1 MTLIPY
7 FKIMRESKDPKYLR
21 FEIVRYAEQHGV
33 KPAARAFSTTPK
45 TIRKWLRR
53 WQPGSLAGLDELSRA
68 PKNPA
73 AAITVEQRQRV
84 IELKHRLP
92 TWGAQR
98 LKRDFDLTLSEK
110 AIRRIWHQENL
121 LKRKRRKHRTKQDLR
136 AVKAQW
142 RLFEQTC
149 LDTKDL
155 IDIPEL
161 WPQLQRLKLP
171 KVQYTAREVVSGL
184 QFLAYADERALIYS
198 ALFAELLI
206 AHLQNCGVALQ
217 DGRFQTDNGSEFIGA
232 WNARDDSVFT
242 KTVQAVNGLVHQTIP
257 PGAHTWQADVETV
270 HALIEDEFYCVEPFN
285 SRSQFLEK
293 AAAYN
298 LWFNVAR
305 QNSSKR
311 HKTPWEIVTER
322 KTKIHPAVATWKPVY
337 LDELWKLKLDAEQK
351 GGYDVIPQPSFALL
365 HPNLSN
371 IEYNFLLVIP
381 NSFAARLLFPPARS
395 IAR

>member
-1 MTLIPY
+1 MLIPY

-33 KPAARAFSTTPK
+33 KPAARAFGTTPK

-53 WQPGSLAGLDELSRA
+53 WQPGTLTGLDDLSRA
-68 PKNPA
+68 PKNSA
-73 AAITVEQRQRV
+73 TAITVEQRQRV
-84 IELKHRLP
+84 IELKRQLP

-98 LKRDFDLTLSEK
+98 LKRDFDLALSDK

-121 LKRKRRKHRTKQDLR
+121 LKRQRRKPRTKQDLR
-136 AVKAQW
+136 AIKAQW

-161 WPQLQRLKLP
+161 WPQLQRLQLP

-198 ALFAELLI
+198 ALFAEILI
-206 AHLQNCGVALQ
+206 AHLQRCGVSLQ
-217 DGRFQTDNGSEFIGA
+217 DCRFQTDNGSEFIGA
-232 WNARDDSVFT
+232 WNAREDSAFT
-242 KTVQAVNGLVHQTIP
+242 KTIQAVKGLVHHTIP
-257 PGAHTWQADVETV
+257 PAAHTWQADVETV
-270 HALIEDEFYCVEPFN
+270 HGLIEDEFYCVEAFH
-285 SRSQFLEK
+285 SRAHFLDK

-305 QNSSKR
+305 KNSSKR
-311 HKTPWEIVTER
+311 HKTPWEIVMER

-337 LDELWKLKLDAEQK
+337 LDELWKTNLDAEPK
-351 GGYDVIPQPSFALL
+351 GGYDVIPQPCFIGLMGHWVAETPRVFA
-365 HPNLSN
+365 S
-371 IEYNFLLVIP
+371 
-381 NSFAARLLFPPARS
+381 PPAALCQRQYFYVLS
-395 IAR
+395 

>member
-21 FEIVRYAEQHGV
+21 FEIVRYAQQHGV
-33 KPAARAFSTTPK
+33 KPAARAFGTTPK
-45 TIRKWLRR
+45 TIRKWRRR
-53 WQPGSLAGLDELSRA
+53 WQPGTLTGLDELSRA
-68 PKNPA
+68 PKNSA
-73 AAITVEQRQRV
+73 TAITTEQRQRV
-84 IELKHRLP
+84 IELKRQLP

-98 LKRDFDLTLSEK
+98 LKRDFDLALSDK

-121 LKRKRRKHRTKQDLR
+121 LKRKRRKPRTKQDLR
-136 AVKAQW
+136 AIKAHW

-161 WPQLQRLKLP
+161 WPQLQRLQLP

-198 ALFAELLI
+198 ALFAEMLI
-206 AHLQNCGVALQ
+206 AHLQRCGVALQ
-217 DGRFQTDNGSEFIGA
+217 DCRFQTDNGSEFIGA
-232 WNARDDSVFT
+232 WNARDDSAFT
-242 KTVQAVNGLVHQTIP
+242 KTIQAVKGLVHHTIP
-257 PGAHTWQADVETV
+257 PAAHTWQADVETV
-270 HALIEDEFYCVEPFN
+270 HGLIEDEFYCVEAFH
-285 SRSQFLEK
+285 SRAHFLDK

-305 QNSSKR
+305 KNSSKR

-322 KTKIHPAVATWKPVY
+322 KTKIHPAVATWSPVY
-337 LDELWKLKLDAEQK
+337 LDELWKTKLDAETK
-351 GGYDVIPQPSFALL
+351 GGYDVIPQPSSQDQSPAATLL
-365 HPNLSN
+365 H
-371 IEYNFLLVIP
+371 
-381 NSFAARLLFPPARS
+381 A
-395 IAR
+395 